1 MLDKIIVVLKEL
13 GFEQRE
19 IKIYLTIIKLQN
31 QTALQISKQTEIDRT
46 TTYDL
51 LEKMTQKGI
60 VAFKLINN
68 AKHFTVLK
76 PDQLLVYFKEK
87 YTSLEN
93 IIPKLNA
100 ITELSDEP
108 INCEL
113 FQGLNGLKTVLRDL
127 ISSKKN
133 YYVIGIKKKYEDILK
148 YFNDQGVIRLD
159 EFNVKETAIVSKK
172 EKFKKLANG
181 SYKYL
186 DAPLS
191 ADLTTLIYD
200 NTVIF
205 FIWKNPYAAIR
216 IKNKEFV
223 KGQKEYFDLIWK
235 IAK

>member
-113 FQGLNGLKTVLRDL
+113 FQGLNV
-127 ISSKKN
+127 
-133 YYVIGIKKKYEDILK
+133 
-148 YFNDQGVIRLD
+148 F
-159 EFNVKETAIVSKK
+159 
-172 EKFKKLANG
+172 
-181 SYKYL
+181 
-186 DAPLS
+186 
-191 ADLTTLIYD
+191 
-200 NTVIF
+200 IF
-205 FIWKNPYAAIR
+205 FLYSNHVII
-216 IKNKEFV
+216 F
-223 KGQKEYFDLIWK
+223 F
-235 IAK
+235 